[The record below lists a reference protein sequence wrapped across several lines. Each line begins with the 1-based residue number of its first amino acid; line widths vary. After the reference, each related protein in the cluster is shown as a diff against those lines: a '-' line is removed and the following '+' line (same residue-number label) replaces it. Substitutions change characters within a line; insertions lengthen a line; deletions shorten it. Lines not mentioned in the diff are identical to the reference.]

1 MFKPRT
7 IEQFKVYR
15 FLKEW
20 FALDHF
26 LISPISRS
34 ALLLEDRTGDKLAFN
49 FQDGDIREIEIPAPP
64 NPDAIHVFWEQFKTF
79 DPPPRLK
86 DFDDITVW
94 WLNHPNPLTYQMALN
109 LPDDLYRHF
118 LTHPILEGE
127 AVYHLAVKG
136 LVTETEYLD
145 ILLWYRNGH
154 FRDHWLG
161 PLGLDGTGNIYGLTR
176 NYGKPDAHEMRFYL
190 LDDYYRC
197 MNHLPE

>member
-7 IEQFKVYR
+7 IDQFKVYC
-15 FLKEW
+15 FLKER

-26 LISPISRS
+26 WTSPISRS
-34 ALLLEDRTGDKLAFN
+34 ALLLEDRTGDKLAFAL
-49 FQDGDIREIEIPAPP
+49 QDGTVQEIEVPAPP
-64 NPDAIHVFWEQFKTF
+64 EPETVRAFWRQFKAF

-94 WLNHPNPLTYQMALN
+94 WLEHPNPLTYQMALN

-118 LTHPILEGE
+118 LSHPLLEDE
-127 AVYHLAVKG
+127 AAYRLAEKG
-136 LVTETEYLD
+136 LVTEDEYLD
-145 ILLWYRNGH
+145 IRLWYRNGH
-154 FRDHWLG
+154 FGDHWLG

-176 NYGKPDAHEMRFYL
+176 HYGMPDAHEMRFYL

-197 MNHLPE
+197 MNHILE

>member
-7 IEQFKVYR
+7 IDQFRVHR
-15 FLKEW
+15 FLEER

-26 LISPISRS
+26 LVSPISRS
-34 ALLLEDRTGDKLAFN
+34 ALLLEDRAGDKLAFA
-49 FQDGDIREIEIPAPP
+49 FQNGDILEIEIPALPSL
-64 NPDAIHVFWEQFKTF
+64 DAVHTFWQQFKTLI
-79 DPPPRLK
+79 PSPQLK
-86 DFDDITVW
+86 DFDAITIW

-118 LTHPILEGE
+118 LSHTILEDE
-127 AVYHLAVKG
+127 AIYQLTKKG

-145 ILLWYRNGH
+145 IRLWYRNRH
-154 FRDHWLG
+154 FKDHWLG

-176 NYGKPDAHEMRFYL
+176 NYGKSNAHEIQFYL

-197 MNHLPE
+197 MNHLQE